1 MTADIPSKLTS
12 SAALLLATALCGCGR
27 PTAATTSTPPV
38 DPSGY
43 LAPPTLTLAAGL
55 ADGSATLAGH
65 APAGAVVSLHA
76 PDGAAFSDMANPGGD
91 WSINLPP
98 ADAPRMFAFG
108 ATMAGRD
115 VHGEGA
121 VLVLPSQETPALLV
135 RAGYGAAP
143 IGHEGDDEGGGKAP
157 DDKTP
162 DQKDGALRLTAVD
175 IDGGGG
181 GAVSGYAAPG
191 ATVRF
196 LLDGQPVGGG
206 QGDASGRFVLLDLNT
221 RVPFAHGVHRVTV
234 ESLGRAVE
242 TEVAVA
248 EPDPG
253 SGLFQAG
260 RQGPAWRVDW
270 RLPAG
275 GAQTTLVFDPPLRPG
290 PAPAPS
296 SPPTPSPASAQAA
309 TR

>member
-1 MTADIPSKLTS
+1 
-12 SAALLLATALCGCGR
+12 LLLATALCGCGR
-27 PTAATTSTPPV
+27 PTAEATSVPPV
-38 DPSGY
+38 DPTGY
-43 LAPPTLTLAAGL
+43 LAPPTLTRASGL

-76 PDGAAFSDMANPGGD
+76 PDGAAFSDTANPGGD

-108 ATMAGRD
+108 ASMAGRD

-143 IGHEGDDEGGGKAP
+143 IGGAADAKGDDAKGDDDRGD
-157 DDKTP
+157 DDKTA
-162 DQKDGALRLTAVD
+162 DQKGGALMLTAVD

-181 GAVSGYAAPG
+181 GAVSGYATPR

-221 RVPFAHGVHRVTV
+221 RVPFAHGAHRVRV
-234 ESLGRAVE
+234 ESQGRAVE

-253 SGLFQAG
+253 AGVFQAG
-260 RQGPAWRVDW
+260 RQGPAWRVSW

-290 PAPAPS
+290 SAPPSPPTAAPAPAP
-296 SPPTPSPASAQAA
+296 AQAA
-309 TR
+309 TQ

>member
-1 MTADIPSKLTS
+1 M
-12 SAALLLATALCGCGR
+12 
-27 PTAATTSTPPV
+27 
-38 DPSGY
+38 
-43 LAPPTLTLAAGL
+43 
-55 ADGSATLAGH
+55 
-65 APAGAVVSLHA
+65 VSLHA
-76 PDGAAFSDMANPGGD
+76 PDGVAFSDKANPGGD

-121 VLVLPSQETPALLV
+121 ALVLPSQETPALLV

-143 IGHEGDDEGGGKAP
+143 IGGAADDQEAEDKAGKDRAP
-157 DDKTP
+157 DDKTA
-162 DQKDGALRLTAVD
+162 DQKGGALMLTAVD

-221 RVPFAHGVHRVTV
+221 RVPFARGVHRITV
-234 ESLGRAVE
+234 ESRGRAVE

-253 SGLFQAG
+253 AGVFQAE
-260 RQGPAWRVDW
+260 RQGSAWRVDW

-290 PAPAPS
+290 PAPPPAAASS
-296 SPPTPSPASAQAA
+296 SPPTPSPSNPGPPSPSPASARAA